1 MSTDSTKTFSL
12 SLSPAMMLGGLL
24 TVLPIIGGGAYM
36 GITQYNQALSA
47 IEEVQGMGELKDR
60 IAALEVDNKALKD
73 RLINTMDS
81 AVRAQERASD
91 ALALARETKAISDG
105 TSREVQATL
114 ASIRIEL
121 KTISEGLKSE
131 MSALKR
137 ATTNPLGR

>member
-1 MSTDSTKTFSL
+1 
-12 SLSPAMMLGGLL
+12 
-24 TVLPIIGGGAYM
+24 M

-60 IAALEVDNKALKD
+60 IAALEQDNKNLKD

-81 AVRAQERASD
+81 AVRAQEKAVD
-91 ALALARETKAISDG
+91 ALALARETKAITDG
-105 TSREVQATL
+105 TGREVQATL

-121 KTISEGLKSE
+121 KTIADSLRAE
-131 MSALKR
+131 MNALKR

>member
-1 MSTDSTKTFSL
+1 
-12 SLSPAMMLGGLL
+12 
-24 TVLPIIGGGAYM
+24 
-36 GITQYNQALSA
+36 
-47 IEEVQGMGELKDR
+47 
-60 IAALEVDNKALKD
+60 
-73 RLINTMDS
+73 MDS

>member
-1 MSTDSTKTFSL
+1 
-12 SLSPAMMLGGLL
+12 
-24 TVLPIIGGGAYM
+24 M